1 MKNRSDS
8 ELSRRRFLA
17 GAAAGLAQVA
27 VAPTLL
33 GGLAHAAAPGV
44 TPASLGEYV
53 GGIHWHDIVPDRI
66 ALTFDDGPRPGRT
79 TRVLD
84 VLDEEKIKA
93 TFFICG
99 RLVRRFPSILEEIDS
114 AGHQLANHTWSHPNL
129 RHMSVR
135 EIEDQF
141 DRTADA
147 VNEALQREVHLR
159 YYRPP
164 YGSPWYKRSKSAEK
178 SRKKICEIIDRRG
191 GLLCMWQVHSNDS
204 HEGVT
209 EASIYKSMRM
219 KFDRKKAGAMVF
231 HDSSKMTARLLPE
244 YLDFMRSYGLR
255 FTTVDELVT
264 HKYGVAPEAVAQL
277 PTALRP
283 ARLAGL
289 GVR

>member
-1 MKNRSDS
+1 MKAVPEDV
-8 ELSRRRFLA
+8 SRRGFLRRSVA
-17 GAAAGLAQVA
+17 GVLPLVAG
-27 VAPTLL
+27 PTLWS
-33 GGLAHAAAPGV
+33 GVARAALEGPV
-44 TPASLGEYV
+44 TPASLGEWV
-53 GGIHWHDIVPDRI
+53 GGIHWSDIVPDRI

-79 TRVLD
+79 TRVMK
-84 VLDEEKIKA
+84 VLDQEDIKA
-93 TFFICG
+93 TFFVCG
-99 RLVRRFPSILEEIDS
+99 RLVRRYPEILRDLDA

-129 RHMSVR
+129 RHMRRR

-141 DRTADA
+141 ERTADV
-147 VNEALQREVHLR
+147 VNEALGREIVLR

-164 YGSPWYKRSKSAEK
+164 YGSPWYKTSKVAL
-178 SRKKICEIIDRRG
+178 RQRQKICEIIDARG

-231 HDSSKMTARLLPE
+231 HDSSRMTGRLLPE
-244 YLDFMRSYGLR
+244 YLDFMRGYGLK

-264 HKYGVAPEAVAQL
+264 HKYGVAPELVVQL

-283 ARLAGL
+283 SRGA
-289 GVR
+289 